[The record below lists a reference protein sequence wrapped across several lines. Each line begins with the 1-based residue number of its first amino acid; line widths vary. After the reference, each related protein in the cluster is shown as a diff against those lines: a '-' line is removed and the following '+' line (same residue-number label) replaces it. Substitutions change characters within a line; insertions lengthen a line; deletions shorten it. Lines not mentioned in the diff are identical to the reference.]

1 MRVRSFDVMTLAS
14 AVNAGVVLAA
24 TDIMLEISVAA
35 LVFSGPLAPFVGAG
49 IGYFL
54 FGTLAVGLVVALT
67 SGFPHGIGVAQDTPA
82 VILAVAMAAVASTL
96 PAGASALLPT
106 AVATM
111 ALTTLA
117 AAALFLVLGVLRLG
131 NLVRYVPYPVIGG
144 FLAGTGWLLVDGA
157 INVMAGSG
165 ITAATLPVL
174 LGADTVVRWLPGV
187 GLAVVVLVVLRRSR
201 HPLVLPGLLIG
212 AAALFHGVLWVRG
225 IPVATARAGG
235 WLLGPFPD
243 EGLWRPPT
251 VATLQQARW
260 DLIFAQSGTLA
271 TLLLIALLS
280 FLLNATGLELAARR
294 DVELNRELKVAGVAN
309 AISGLG
315 GGPVGYH
322 ALGLSA
328 LSYRMTPHGRLA
340 GLVVTALFGVAL
352 LGGATVL
359 AFLPTLLPGGVLL
372 YLGLDFLVT
381 WLYDA
386 RARLSHGEHAIVVVI
401 AVTMA
406 VVGVLEGVAL
416 GGFLAMVLFIVVYSR
431 GSPIHRTLSGQTHR
445 SNVDRPSA
453 ERQVLHEHGGRI
465 HILQLQRFIFFGTA
479 NRLLEA
485 VRELVA
491 GEQVPRFIVLDFRRV
506 TGLDA
511 SAGASFARIR
521 QLSELRDVVVVLTG
535 LSPRMRQQL
544 RAAGFAADAGATWG
558 IFADLDHGVEW
569 CEAQILA
576 DATIVTNVDE
586 KRAATRELD
595 AVIRHMRPL
604 RLPVGARLIE
614 EGERPD
620 GLYYLQTGLLTAQVD
635 GADGRVVRLRKM
647 RPGVFIG
654 ELSLYADAAAS
665 ATVIA
670 DEPSTVLFLTAAD
683 LAQLE
688 RENPAAAAA
697 FHRHIARLASERLL
711 DATTSMSELL

>member
-1 MRVRSFDVMTLAS
+1 MRIRSFDAMTLAS
-14 AVNAGVVLAA
+14 AINAGVVLAA
-24 TDIMLEISVAA
+24 TDVMLEISIAA
-35 LVFSGPLAPFVGAG
+35 FVFSGPLAPFVGAG

-54 FGTLAVGLVVALT
+54 FGTFAVGLVVAVT
-67 SGFPHGIGVAQDTPA
+67 SAFPHGIGVVQDTPA
-82 VILAVAMAAVASTL
+82 VILAVALAAVASAL
-96 PAGASALLPT
+96 PAGTPALLPT
-106 AVATM
+106 AVAAM

-117 AAALFLVLGVLRLG
+117 ASALFLMLGMFRLG

-144 FLAGTGWLLVDGA
+144 FLAGTGLLLVDGA
-157 INVMAGSG
+157 VNVMAGSG

-174 LGADTVVRWLPGV
+174 LRAETVVRWLPGL
-187 GLAVVVLVVLRRSR
+187 GLAVVVLVVLRRSS
-201 HPLVLPGLLIG
+201 HPLALPGLLIG
-212 AAALFHGVLWVRG
+212 AAALFHGVLWVGG
-225 IPVATARAGG
+225 IPAAAARAGG

-243 EGLWRPPT
+243 EGLWQPPT
-251 VATLQQARW
+251 VAILQQARW
-260 DLIFAQSGTLA
+260 DVIVAQSGTLA

-322 ALGLSA
+322 ALGLST
-328 LSYRMTPHGRLA
+328 LSYRMTPHGRLT
-340 GLVVTALFGVAL
+340 GVVVAAVFGVAL
-352 LGGATVL
+352 FGGATVL
-359 AFLPTLLPGGVLL
+359 AFLPTFLPGGILL
-372 YLGLDFLVT
+372 FLGLDFLVT

-386 RARLSHGEHAIVVVI
+386 RARLSHSEHAIVAVI

-416 GGFLAMVLFIVVYSR
+416 GSFLAMVLFIVVYSR

-445 SNVDRPSA
+445 SNVDRPPA
-453 ERQVLHEHGGRI
+453 ERQVLHDHGGQI
-465 HILQLQRFIFFGTA
+465 HILELQRFIFFGTA

-491 GEQVPRFIVLDFRRV
+491 AEHVPRFIVLDFRRV

-511 SAGASFARIR
+511 SAGSSFARVR
-521 QLSELRDVVVVLTG
+521 QLAELRGFVVVLTG

-544 RAAGFAADAGATWG
+544 RSAGFAADTGATWG

-569 CEAQILA
+569 CEAQLLA
-576 DATIVTNVDE
+576 DATMVTDVEDSS
-586 KRAATRELD
+586 AATRELAAIID
-595 AVIRHMRPL
+595 HMTPL
-604 RLPVGARLIE
+604 QLPAGARLIE
-614 EGERPD
+614 EGQRPN
-620 GLYYLQTGLLTAQVD
+620 GLYYLQAGLLTAQVE

-654 ELSLYADAAAS
+654 ELSLYTDAS
-665 ATVIA
+665 ASASVIA
-670 DEPSTVLFLTAAD
+670 DEPSMVLFLAAAD
-683 LAQLE
+683 LARLE

-711 DATTSMSELL
+711 DATTSMSALF